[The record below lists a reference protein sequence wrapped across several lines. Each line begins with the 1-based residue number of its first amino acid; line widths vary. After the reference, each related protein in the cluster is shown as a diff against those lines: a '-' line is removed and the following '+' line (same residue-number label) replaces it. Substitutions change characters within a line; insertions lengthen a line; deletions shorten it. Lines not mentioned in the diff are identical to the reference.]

1 MHLLKQTAHALRW
14 AGARL
19 HALWLTLLLAYH
31 EEDLEV
37 RKLALAD
44 LEAELLAA
52 PEELRDRQDR
62 IDALRFELHQV
73 RQ

>member
-1 MHLLKQTAHALRW
+1 MHVLNQTGHALRW
-14 AGARL
+14 AGTRL
-19 HALWLTLLLAYH
+19 YAFWLTLLLAYH

-52 PEELRDRQDR
+52 PEELRERQDR
-62 IDALRFELHQV
+62 IDALRLELHQV

>member
-1 MHLLKQTAHALRW
+1 MHMLRQTGHALRW

-19 HALWLTLLLAYH
+19 YAFWLTLLLAYH

-37 RKLALAD
+37 RKLAIAD
-44 LEAELLAA
+44 MEAELLAA

-62 IDALRFELHQV
+62 IDALRLELHQV
-73 RQ
+73 QR